1 VPSWNATVLIWAY
14 GVVWSDH
21 SWMDVARQK
30 EGVSWEYYITRPL
43 SFRDMIIPSPDPF
56 SSRLRTE
63 PIYFSSILPTN
74 SANTLSP
81 ESLNSRY
88 RALADMQ
95 ISVVMDKFES
105 QFSDLDV
112 QTSYM
117 ESTMSDTTA
126 LTTPQDQ
133 VDTLISQV
141 ADENGL
147 EISQK
152 VGQGNVPAATP
163 TPVAA
168 VQERE
173 GGLEEDGKLAERLRA
188 LRVSPSAI
196 ALLSANG

>member
-1 VPSWNATVLIWAY
+1 MNT
-14 GVVWSDH
+14 
-21 SWMDVARQK
+21 
-30 EGVSWEYYITRPL
+30 
-43 SFRDMIIPSPDPF
+43 
-56 SSRLRTE
+56 
-63 PIYFSSILPTN
+63 TN
-74 SANTLSP
+74 N
-81 ESLNSRY
+81 
-88 RALADMQ
+88 Q

-152 VGQGNVPAATP
+152 VGESKVPQAAPAQTEG
-163 TPVAA
+163 V
-168 VQERE
+168 RE
-173 GGLEEDGKLAERLRA
+173 APLEEDGKLAERLRA
-188 LRVSPSAI
+188 LRVS
-196 ALLSANG
+196 

>member
-1 VPSWNATVLIWAY
+1 
-14 GVVWSDH
+14 
-21 SWMDVARQK
+21 
-30 EGVSWEYYITRPL
+30 
-43 SFRDMIIPSPDPF
+43 
-56 SSRLRTE
+56 
-63 PIYFSSILPTN
+63 
-74 SANTLSP
+74 
-81 ESLNSRY
+81 
-88 RALADMQ
+88 MQ

-163 TPVAA
+163 VAA

-188 LRVSPSAI
+188 LRVSQRDSA
-196 ALLSANG
+196 AECDVGMNADV

>member
-1 VPSWNATVLIWAY
+1 
-14 GVVWSDH
+14 
-21 SWMDVARQK
+21 
-30 EGVSWEYYITRPL
+30 
-43 SFRDMIIPSPDPF
+43 
-56 SSRLRTE
+56 
-63 PIYFSSILPTN
+63 
-74 SANTLSP
+74 
-81 ESLNSRY
+81 
-88 RALADMQ
+88 MQ

-163 TPVAA
+163 V

-188 LRVSPSAI
+188 LRVSLISAR
-196 ALLSANG
+196 

>member
-1 VPSWNATVLIWAY
+1 
-14 GVVWSDH
+14 
-21 SWMDVARQK
+21 
-30 EGVSWEYYITRPL
+30 
-43 SFRDMIIPSPDPF
+43 
-56 SSRLRTE
+56 
-63 PIYFSSILPTN
+63 
-74 SANTLSP
+74 
-81 ESLNSRY
+81 
-88 RALADMQ
+88 
-95 ISVVMDKFES
+95 MDKFES

-152 VGQGNVPAATP
+152 VGQSQVPNA
-163 TPVAA
+163 TPVAQ

-173 GGLEEDGKLAERLRA
+173 GALEEDGKLAERLRA
-188 LRVSPSAI
+188 LRVSPGDSHSA
-196 ALLSANG
+196 AAVELFSL

>member
-1 VPSWNATVLIWAY
+1 MEI
-14 GVVWSDH
+14 
-21 SWMDVARQK
+21 ARL
-30 EGVSWEYYITRPL
+30 ITRHHTIN
-43 SFRDMIIPSPDPF
+43 SVSTAPSHF
-56 SSRLRTE
+56 LRSLH
-63 PIYFSSILPTN
+63 PSHQSKQ
-74 SANTLSP
+74 ANT
-81 ESLNSRY
+81 
-88 RALADMQ
+88 Q

-152 VGQGNVPAATP
+152 VGEGKVPSATP
-163 TPVAA
+163 VPSVA

-173 GGLEEDGKLAERLRA
+173 GALEEDGKLAERLRA
-188 LRVSPSAI
+188 LRVSEKRRSVEARELLRYCQSGRKLLIMHSLRYKVEHNEGDEI
-196 ALLSANG
+196 ASEGRLVLGKHF

>member
-1 VPSWNATVLIWAY
+1 
-14 GVVWSDH
+14 
-21 SWMDVARQK
+21 
-30 EGVSWEYYITRPL
+30 
-43 SFRDMIIPSPDPF
+43 
-56 SSRLRTE
+56 
-63 PIYFSSILPTN
+63 
-74 SANTLSP
+74 
-81 ESLNSRY
+81 
-88 RALADMQ
+88 
-95 ISVVMDKFES
+95 MDKFES

-152 VGQGNVPAATP
+152 VGQGNVPASTP
-163 TPVAA
+163 TPVAS

-188 LRVSPSAI
+188 LRVSPSGP
-196 ALLSANG
+196 ALLTSLRSRGEQLGAWLEYGDRVGCFFILTLGTYSENNGIWKNSRRQRNGPRRCV

>member
-1 VPSWNATVLIWAY
+1 VVATIEAYRRVRRDVPSRHDL
-14 GVVWSDH
+14 
-21 SWMDVARQK
+21 ARQIRNQSEK
-30 EGVSWEYYITRPL
+30 SSQGTRPSHFHLQTRSSQVLPL
-43 SFRDMIIPSPDPF
+43 SNLIPTFNPIRFCRFLSS
-56 SSRLRTE
+56 SSRHLALRA
-63 PIYFSSILPTN
+63 P
-74 SANTLSP
+74 
-81 ESLNSRY
+81 
-88 RALADMQ
+88 ADMQ

-152 VGQGNVPAATP
+152 VGQGNVPAS
-163 TPVAA
+163 TPVPA

-188 LRVSPSAI
+188 LRVSSI
-196 ALLSANG
+196 SVLSL

>member
-1 VPSWNATVLIWAY
+1 
-14 GVVWSDH
+14 
-21 SWMDVARQK
+21 
-30 EGVSWEYYITRPL
+30 
-43 SFRDMIIPSPDPF
+43 
-56 SSRLRTE
+56 
-63 PIYFSSILPTN
+63 
-74 SANTLSP
+74 
-81 ESLNSRY
+81 
-88 RALADMQ
+88 
-95 ISVVMDKFES
+95 MDKFES

-163 TPVAA
+163 VAA

-188 LRVSPSAI
+188 LRVSRSAK
-196 ALLSANG
+196 SAVDCDEVC

>member
-1 VPSWNATVLIWAY
+1 MREEEDIACFSPVGISRPHNPISTAPYHSLRSPHPSHQSN
-14 GVVWSDH
+14 
-21 SWMDVARQK
+21 Q
-30 EGVSWEYYITRPL
+30 
-43 SFRDMIIPSPDPF
+43 
-56 SSRLRTE
+56 
-63 PIYFSSILPTN
+63 
-74 SANTLSP
+74 ANT
-81 ESLNSRY
+81 
-88 RALADMQ
+88 Q

-152 VGQGNVPAATP
+152 VGEGKVPSATP
-163 TPVAA
+163 VPTAA

-173 GGLEEDGKLAERLRA
+173 GAVEEDGKLAERLRA
-188 LRVSPSAI
+188 LRVSAKGDG
-196 ALLSANG
+196 AEARELLRYCQDIPRYR